1 MFLGKK
7 TSVIEKP
14 IVPAELPEPVLMGSL
29 AIGCTSLAI
38 AKSAATVRDI
48 PLYLYI
54 ALLKHDQVLVR
65 IYLVQ
70 IQNAQLKW
78 EQRDDCHIHKAKSHD
93 MYRETT

>member
-1 MFLGKK
+1 M
-7 TSVIEKP
+7 SVIEKP

-38 AKSAATVRDI
+38 AKTAATVRDI

-54 ALLKHDQVLVR
+54 TLLKHDQVLVR
-65 IYLVQ
+65 IYLVVQ

-78 EQRDDCHIHKAKSHD
+78 EQEKWLPYTQSQVS
-93 MYRETT
+93 